1 MKIPKAPKIPKVLA
15 CHNDKRIDDYYWLN
29 EKENPEVLKY
39 LEAENAYFEFET
51 KHTKHFQ
58 EQLFEEMKARIKED
72 DESVPY
78 KKNGYIYT
86 TKFEKGKQY
95 PLYYRQKD
103 NPKASK
109 ELLLDV
115 NKMAEGYDYYSL
127 KGLSISLDNKYLSFG
142 VDTVSRRQYTLF
154 VKDLETGKILKEVI
168 KNTTGNAV
176 WANDNKTFFYTIK
189 DPKTLRSHCIKKHK
203 LFSEVSQDISVF
215 EEKDETFN
223 VFVSKTKSNAFI
235 LIGSGSTLTSEW
247 QFLEADNPDGKFK
260 MFSKR
265 KRGLEYGIDHY
276 KDKFYIH
283 TNKDKAT
290 NFKIMSTATAETTSE
305 NWQDLIPHR
314 KEVLLEDFSIFK
326 DFLVLEEREQGLL
339 KIRLKSWDN
348 SFDYYLPFNEETYT
362 VYVAY
367 NPEFETNVIRY
378 VYQSLTTPSSV
389 IDYNVKTK
397 SKTVLKEQEVL
408 GGKFKKENYKSER
421 IWATARDG
429 KKAPIS
435 LVYHKDTKLSAKTP
449 LLLYAYGSYGH
460 TIDDTFSTVR
470 LSLLDRGFVY
480 ATAHVRGSQYLGR
493 TWYED
498 GKLLHKKNTFFDF
511 IDSAKYLIENNY
523 TSPQH
528 LYAEGGSA
536 GGLLMGAVINYNPE
550 LFKGVIAAVPFVDVV
565 TTMLDTSIPLTTGE
579 FDEWGNP
586 KEKEYYDYI
595 KSYSPYD
602 NVEKKK
608 YPNLLVTTGLHDS
621 QVQYFE
627 PAKWVALLRALK
639 TDKNKLLFHINME
652 VGHGGASGRF
662 DSLKEVA
669 RDYSFLLDLE
679 KIDL

>member
-29 EKENPEVLKY
+29 EKENPKVLKY
-39 LEAENAYFEFET
+39 LEEENAYFDFQT
-51 KHTKHFQ
+51 KHTKPFQ
-58 EQLFEEMKARIKED
+58 KKLFDEMKARIKED

-115 NKMAEGYDYYSL
+115 NKMAEGHDYYSL
-127 KGLSISLDNKYLSFG
+127 KALSVSPNNKYIAFG
-142 VDTVSRRQYTLF
+142 VDTVSRRQYTLYI
-154 VKDLETGKILKEVI
+154 KDLETGKILKEAI
-168 KNTTGNAV
+168 KNTTGNAI
-176 WANDNKTFFYTIK
+176 WANDNKTLFYCEK
-189 DPKTLRSHCIKKHK
+189 DTETLRSSRILRHT
-203 LFSEVSQDISVF
+203 LNTDSNQDVLVY
-215 EEKDETFN
+215 EETDDTFN
-223 VFVSKTKSNAFI
+223 VYIGKSKSNKYLFI
-235 LIGSGSTLTSEW
+235 ASASTLTSEYRYT
-247 QFLEADNPDGKFK
+247 EADMPLTEFK
-260 MFSKR
+260 LFTKR
-265 KRGLEYGIDHY
+265 QRGLEYSLAHY
-276 KDKFYIH
+276 KDKFYIN
-283 TNKDKAT
+283 TNKDGAT
-290 NFKIMSTATAETTSE
+290 NFKIMSVSVNDSAVAK
-305 NWQDLIPHR
+305 WQDFMPHR
-314 KEVLLEDFSIFK
+314 SNVLLEDMSIFK
-326 DFLVLEEREQGLL
+326 DFYVLEERQDGLL

-367 NPEFETNVIRY
+367 NPEYNTSVIRY

-389 IDYNVKTK
+389 IDYDVFTHQKIVK
-397 SKTVLKEQEVL
+397 KEQEVL
-408 GGKFKKENYKSER
+408 GGTFDKNNYKSER

-429 KKAPIS
+429 KKVPVS
-435 LVYHKDTKLSAKTP
+435 LVYHKDTKLNDKTP

-493 TWYED
+493 EWYED
-498 GKLLHKKNTFFDF
+498 GKLLNKKNTFFDF
-511 IDSAKYLIENNY
+511 IDAAKYLIAKNY

-536 GGLLMGAVINYNPE
+536 GGLLMGAIVNYNPE
-550 LFKGVIAAVPFVDVV
+550 LFNGVIAAVPFVDVV

-586 KEKEYYDYI
+586 EEKEYYVYI

-602 NVEKKK
+602 NVVAKD

-627 PAKWVALLRALK
+627 PTKWVALLRELK
-639 TDKNKLLFHINME
+639 KDKNKLLFYINME
-652 VGHGGASGRF
+652 LGHGGASGRF

-679 KIDL
+679 KIDQ